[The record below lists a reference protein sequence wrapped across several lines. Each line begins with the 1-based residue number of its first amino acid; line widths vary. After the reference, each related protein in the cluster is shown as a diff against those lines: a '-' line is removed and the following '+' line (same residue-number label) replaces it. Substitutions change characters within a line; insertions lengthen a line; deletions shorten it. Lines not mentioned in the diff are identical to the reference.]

1 MRRFKDRE
9 RIHEP
14 VMVHEVLEFLNL
26 KAPLKTQAHVVD
38 ATLGTGGHA
47 IEIVK
52 TGAKVLGIDL
62 DAGLLKIAKER
73 LTKACLTMHRR
84 VHGCFKLVQGNFR
97 NIDKIARNNDFTD
110 VDAILFDLGISS
122 VHFASASPVT
132 GRYGASRGF
141 SFSDRSAP
149 LDMRLDPEGQ
159 AVTAA
164 DLLNVLPKGQLERL
178 FGKVLSKVASRK
190 LVGRIIL
197 AREKRKIK
205 TAGDFLQIVGKEA
218 AKARLHPATL
228 AFLALR
234 IAVNSELE
242 NLREALPKAFRLLK
256 KGGRLAVLSFHSG
269 EDAVAKDLFRKMEKE
284 EKASV
289 LTKKPVLPSNE
300 EVKRNPKARS
310 AKLRAISKAYDS
322 V

>member
-1 MRRFKDRE
+1 MIGNNF
-9 RIHEP
+9 HEP
-14 VMVHEVLEFLNL
+14 VMVQEVLESLNL
-26 KAPLKTQAHVVD
+26 KAPLKTQAQVVD

-73 LTKACLTMHRR
+73 LKKACLTMHRR

-97 NIDKIARNNDFTD
+97 NIDKIARNSDFTD

-122 VHFASASPVT
+122 AHFAS
-132 GRYGASRGF
+132 ASRGF
-141 SFSDRSAP
+141 SFGERSAS
-149 LDMRLDPEGQ
+149 LDMRLDPENQ
-159 AVTAA
+159 SVTAA
-164 DLLNVLPKGQLERL
+164 DLLNVLPKSQLEKL
-178 FGKVLSKVASRK
+178 FGKVLSKVSSRK
-190 LVGRIIL
+190 LVGKLIL
-197 AREKRKIK
+197 ARKKRKIK
-205 TAGDFLQIVGKEA
+205 TVGDFLQIVGKEA
-218 AKARLHPATL
+218 AKAKLHPATL

-256 KGGRLAVLSFHSG
+256 KEGRLVALSFHSG
-269 EDAVAKDLFRKMEKE
+269 EDAIVKDFFRKMGNE
-284 EKASV
+284 EKAYV
-289 LTKKPVLPSNE
+289 LTKKPVLPNRD

-310 AKLRAISKAYDS
+310 AKLRVLRKI
-322 V
+322 